1 MNCKKILSA
10 LTAAIISSCICFTSA
25 ASAVNGTVYA
35 ESEDLIFHVNRENDS
50 FFGTTDDGFIY
61 DVWVYGEKETDRS
74 GSATIRKDG
83 SISVEWDI
91 KKETLRGDF
100 IFRYGLEYESGT
112 DPLEQ
117 GEIKI
122 DYDADY
128 SSGELGNSQLGVYG
142 CFDPKTEFY
151 IIDDWVNWRP
161 TKPNCKTVVI
171 DDAEYDLLAFYETGG
186 DLDADPERERRRYYS
201 IRKQPRSSGTITV
214 SEHFKAWAELGWCL
228 EELRYV
234 TFYVEGWKSEGSAE
248 IKNLRF
254 TAQHPVITD
263 EQPRMIM
270 GDFNFDS
277 VIDSIDL
284 TIAKATLIGGSDDD
298 TTSEYMDLNCD
309 HKFDAADVVLL
320 KSFILG
326 EIISF
331 DKTADN
337 EYESGA
343 G

>member
-10 LTAAIISSCICFTSA
+10 VTAAIISSCICFTSA

-35 ESEDLIFHVNRENDS
+35 ESEDLTFHVNRENDS

-91 KKETLRGDF
+91 KKETLGGYF

-128 SSGELGNSQLGVYG
+128 SSGELGNSKLGVNG
-142 CFDPKTEFY
+142 LFDSRTEFY

-161 TKPNCKTVVI
+161 TQPNYKTVVI
-171 DDAEYDLLAFYETGG
+171 DGAEYDLFASY
-186 DLDADPERERRRYYS
+186 ERERRRYYS

-214 SEHFKAWAELGWCL
+214 SEHFKAWAELGW
-228 EELRYV
+228 
-234 TFYVEGWKSEGSAE
+234 KSEGSAE

-263 EQPRMIM
+263 EQPRIIM
-270 GDFNFDS
+270 GDFNFDR

-284 TIAKATLIGGSDDD
+284 TIAKATLIGGFDDD
-298 TTSEYMDLNCD
+298 TALEDMDLNCD
-309 HKFDAADVVLL
+309 HKYDTADVVLL

-337 EYESGA
+337 EYDSGT